1 MKVITIIENVL
12 QLNGLSIEILERLSY
27 RSQLGKSLKQNLHYF
42 DKRALMQELS
52 AMVKW
57 LQMQTILE
65 DISLDFRIKS
75 IASIKQKYE
84 RYYPNRQIKQVFN
97 DILGFRAFCDDYGQ
111 LIYCDT
117 SSVDLRIVD
126 MSKGKAV
133 DDGYRGVHV
142 YYQKDNFHYPIEI
155 QFNTIYDRQINNWL
169 HDYLYKKDYPDKI
182 GKNMRYLYETGK
194 IKSAKDFEEMLRDE
208 LLHNC

>member
-169 HDYLYKKDYPDKI
+169 HDYLYKKDYPDQI

-194 IKSAKDFEEMLRDE
+194 IKSAKDFEEMLKDE

>member
-1 MKVITIIENVL
+1 MITIIENVL

-57 LQMQTILE
+57 LQMQTVLE

>member
-1 MKVITIIENVL
+1 MITIIENVL

-52 AMVKW
+52 AMIKW
-57 LQMQTILE
+57 LQMQTVLE

-111 LIYCDT
+111 LICCDT
-117 SSVDLRIVD
+117 SSIDLRIVD

-182 GKNMRYLYETGK
+182 GKNMRSLYETGQ
-194 IKSAKDFEEMLRDE
+194 IKNAKDFEEMLRDE

>member
-1 MKVITIIENVL
+1 
-12 QLNGLSIEILERLSY
+12 
-27 RSQLGKSLKQNLHYF
+27 
-42 DKRALMQELS
+42 MQELS

-133 DDGYRGVHV
+133 DDGYRGVYV

-194 IKSAKDFEEMLRDE
+194 IKSAKDFEEMLKDE

>member
-12 QLNGLSIEILERLSY
+12 QLNGLSIEILKRLSY

-57 LQMQTILE
+57 LQMQTVLE

-194 IKSAKDFEEMLRDE
+194 IKSAKDFEEMLKDE

>member
-1 MKVITIIENVL
+1 MITIIENVL
-12 QLNGLSIEILERLSY
+12 QLNGLSIKILERLSY

-57 LQMQTILE
+57 LQTQTVLE

-111 LIYCDT
+111 LICCDT
-117 SSVDLRIVD
+117 SSIDLRIVD

-182 GKNMRYLYETGK
+182 GKNMRSLYETGQ
-194 IKSAKDFEEMLRDE
+194 IKNAKDFEEMLRDE

>member
-1 MKVITIIENVL
+1 
-12 QLNGLSIEILERLSY
+12 
-27 RSQLGKSLKQNLHYF
+27 
-42 DKRALMQELS
+42 MQELF

-57 LQMQTILE
+57 LQMQTVLE

-75 IASIKQKYE
+75 IASIEQKYE

-97 DILGFRAFCDDYGQ
+97 DILGFRAFCYDYEE
-111 LIYCDT
+111 LICCDT

-182 GKNMRYLYETGK
+182 GKNMRSLYETGK
-194 IKSAKDFEEMLRDE
+194 IKNAKDFEEMLRDE

>member
-1 MKVITIIENVL
+1 MITIIENVL

>member
-1 MKVITIIENVL
+1 
-12 QLNGLSIEILERLSY
+12 
-27 RSQLGKSLKQNLHYF
+27 
-42 DKRALMQELS
+42 MQELS

-97 DILGFRAFCDDYGQ
+97 NILGFRAFCDDYGQ

-194 IKSAKDFEEMLRDE
+194 IKSAKDFEEMLKDE

>member
-57 LQMQTILE
+57 LQMQTVLE

>member
-194 IKSAKDFEEMLRDE
+194 IKSAKDFEEMLKDE